1 MHDANWRRSF
11 GGEIYKTNGSH
22 GCINLPPSMAGQIY
36 QSVSEGFPVICYYSQ
51 GIPYVGPPSVPEGE
65 VPAEGVPAE
74 GVPAE
79 GVPAEEVPQEGI
91 PAEVPTGDT
100 MDAAIGI

>member
-1 MHDANWRRSF
+1 
-11 GGEIYKTNGSH
+11 
-22 GCINLPPSMAGQIY
+22 MAGQIY

-79 GVPAEEVPQEGI
+79 
-91 PAEVPTGDT
+91 VPTGDT